1 MYDMPKKIWRPL
13 RLNYFCASSLQGN
26 VWRTAC
32 GYGGRHIPSKLI
44 QDEGMAPYYVKHRI
58 WSGNVCLLYALSF
71 IHKKNQIITVAQQA
85 KSVLKML

>member
-26 VWRTAC
+26 VRRTAC

-44 QDEGMAPYYVKHRI
+44 QDEGMAPYYVKQRI

-71 IHKKNQIITVAQQA
+71 MHKKT
-85 KSVLKML
+85 KL

>member
-26 VWRTAC
+26 VWRTAS

-71 IHKKNQIITVAQQA
+71 MHKKNQIITAAQ
-85 KSVLKML
+85 

>member
-26 VWRTAC
+26 MWRTAC

>member
-71 IHKKNQIITVAQQA
+71 MHKKNQIITVAQQA

>member
-13 RLNYFCASSLQGN
+13 KLNFFVHQVYKEMCCVS
-26 VWRTAC
+26 C
-32 GYGGRHIPSKLI
+32 GYGGRHIPSKWI
-44 QDEGMAPYYVKHRI
+44 QAPYYVKHRI

-71 IHKKNQIITVAQQA
+71 MHKKTQIITVAQPA